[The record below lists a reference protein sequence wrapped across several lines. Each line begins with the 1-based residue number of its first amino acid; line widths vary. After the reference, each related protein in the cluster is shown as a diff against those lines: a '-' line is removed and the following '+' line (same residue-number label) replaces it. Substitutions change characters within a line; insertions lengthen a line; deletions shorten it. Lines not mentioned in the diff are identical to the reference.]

1 MAVSITEVGLGV
13 LAGSLSTLNPCVF
26 PLLPLVL
33 GGALQE
39 NRLAPVALGLGMATI
54 FATLGIFI
62 GTLGAGLGLDTDTFR
77 TLGGA
82 LLVVLAGVM
91 LVPVLNERFTLLM
104 TPLSSGAQSVSSKLS
119 GATLGSA
126 FALGGVLGLVW
137 SPCSGPLLISAL
149 TLVASEG
156 GGVRGGLILGA
167 FGLGAAT
174 PLVAVAYASRAGFM
188 KARGWLLK
196 HIDGLKKGFA
206 ALLALMGVAILTGYD
221 KLLEA
226 AVLRLLPEGW
236 VQLTTKF

>member
-39 NRLAPVALGLGMATI
+39 NRLAPIALGLGMATT
-54 FATLGIFI
+54 FAALGMFI

-82 LLVVLAGVM
+82 LLVVLAGV
-91 LVPVLNERFTLLM
+91 LLIPALNERFTLLM

-156 GGVRGGLILGA
+156 GVGRGGLILGG
-167 FGLGAAT
+167 FGLGAAI

-188 KARGWLLK
+188 KARGWLLEN
-196 HIDGLKKGFA
+196 IGGLKKGFA

-221 KLLEA
+221 KHLEA
-226 AVLRLLPEGW
+226 AVVSVLPDWW